1 MRSPSLLAG
10 FTMAAMLGLSLATI
24 SLLAVAGEPS
34 AANLGDISTL
44 ADPAVVDDLIETG
57 RTSPV
62 HNDFSFYEGRSAW
75 PSRCRRIASRISCL
89 ASSTSPQPMSFTHLP
104 DSRSL

>member
-24 SLLAVAGEPS
+24 SLPVIAGEPS

-44 ADPAVVDDLIETG
+44 AD
-57 RTSPV
+57 RTS
-62 HNDFSFYEGRSAW
+62 
-75 PSRCRRIASRISCL
+75 
-89 ASSTSPQPMSFTHLP
+89 
-104 DSRSL
+104 